1 MTLIDSMNARRSI
14 RRYTAE
20 PVADGQL
27 ARLLET
33 AARGSTCG
41 NMQLYSVVKTTSPE
55 GKRALAPLHM
65 GQPMVEGAPLLLT
78 FCVDYRRFTLWCE
91 QRRATPG
98 YDNLLSFLN
107 AAVDTMVLTERFA
120 TAAEAEGLG
129 ICYLGTTLYSAGQI
143 IEQLRLPRLVFPLT
157 TLSVGH
163 PDEQPP
169 QCERL
174 TVDSFLHEEH
184 YHDYAPADI
193 DRCYLPKEALPEN
206 RHFVDINHKE
216 TLAQVFTDLRY
227 TRADCEAI
235 SSDLLALLRRQGFLP
250 QE

>member
-1 MTLIDSMNARRSI
+1 M
-14 RRYTAE
+14 
-20 PVADGQL
+20 
-27 ARLLET
+27 
-33 AARGSTCG
+33 
-41 NMQLYSVVKTTSPE
+41 
-55 GKRALAPLHM
+55 
-65 GQPMVEGAPLLLT
+65 
-78 FCVDYRRFTLWCE
+78 
-91 QRRATPG
+91 
-98 YDNLLSFLN
+98 
-107 AAVDTMVLTERFA
+107 
-120 TAAEAEGLG
+120 
-129 ICYLGTTLYSAGQI
+129 
-143 IEQLRLPRLVFPLT
+143 
-157 TLSVGH
+157 GH

-184 YHDYAPADI
+184 YRDYAPADI